1 MANANSTLPVSII
14 DDLHGATRR
23 LQAFQAMLTPW
34 VLDQLSGD
42 AHQQSVAVGMFDMLE
57 DVLEIQRDLALR
69 IDSFLQ
75 PIR

>member
-1 MANANSTLPVSII
+1 MATSNSTLPVSIV

-42 AHQQSVAVGMFDMLE
+42 IHQQSVAVGMFDMLE
-57 DVLEIQRDLALR
+57 DVLEIQRDLVSRFESLLHPPR
-69 IDSFLQ
+69 
-75 PIR
+75 

>member
-1 MANANSTLPVSII
+1 MATSNSTLPVSII

-42 AHQQSVAVGMFDMLE
+42 VHQQSVAVGMFDMLE
-57 DVLEIQRDLALR
+57 DVLEIQRDLAARFDCL
-69 IDSFLQ
+69 LQ
-75 PIR
+75 SSR